1 MARRIFK
8 SDLSIS
14 GIENLKK
21 QIIDYQENI
30 LPNRARE
37 LCSRLA
43 EQGVEIA
50 KANIAKL
57 DAVFTGELLNSVHI
71 QDGGGTNTSAIFY
84 LVVDSEHALW
94 VEFGTGQLG
103 EEAPYPYPLPNG
115 FAWNYNTGKTIFEI
129 SPGQYGWFYPK
140 DGQWYFT
147 QGMPSRPFMYETSLE
162 LQELVVKT
170 AREVF
175 GK

>member
-30 LPNRARE
+30 LPNKARE
-37 LCSRLA
+37 LCRKLA

-50 KANIAKL
+50 KANIARL
-57 DAVFTGELLNSVHI
+57 DAVFTSELLNSVHI
-71 QDGGGTNTSAIFY
+71 QDGGGTKTSAIFY
-84 LVVDSEHALW
+84 LVVDSEHALF

-115 FAWNYNTGKTIFEI
+115 VAWNYNTGKTIFEI
-129 SPGQYGWFYPK
+129 SAGQYGWFYPK

-170 AREVF
+170 AIEVF